1 MNSIGNFPLDG
12 DGVVQNLFN
21 YLWCKDEQNCGPSI
35 NIPDTI
41 VYMYC
46 QPAYWYF
53 TSVKG
58 QIMRKNRHNLTAKNI
73 EEVFLKKAPV
83 ATEIVAYFISQA
95 SGKSQES
102 VIEYF
107 SAKTLHDFLHNRPK
121 VQNGILQRF
130 IQPKGVKNHM
140 VRSIWS
146 PKVCLLERRMNIR
159 KLHDKRFSL
168 YERAVTFEGNEIN
181 CETTPIRGAFLPN
194 KVQVVNETIVQH
206 VAEVSFHKH
215 KISRMVLNFKV
226 DPSDKLWLLW
236 CSSIRQ
242 QNADSMKDRA
252 VNIELNVQ
260 VPKNIALAA
269 GRGYGAPLCVEKDFQ
284 CPSCVSFVDS
294 TRTYDVNYKTVIS
307 HFDQIMADYHDGYID
322 TGDLTG
328 LSGMTWADIERRSV
342 PLEIPPVVSK
352 LHPQLALEDYQRY
365 KRDPLFLYK
374 TAKVCEECYLVY
386 ADVQTYDV
394 QGPVL
399 VPSLTDTHGFK
410 PGRRGEQS
418 LNRMETAKKLA
429 QYQLEKEAK
438 KAAAAEA
445 KRGRGRKKKTQ
456 SGGGGGAT
464 KKKEA
469 DSLDEMMG
477 FNTLMNT
484 VKKPDLESFERIED
498 AASMKR
504 PETDG
509 EAAAAYQEEQFF
521 REVYRRPKFP
531 EGGPLLH
538 MLHTQEDLAN
548 TPTLSKPKKNKSA
561 KSGSMDDR
569 LAAYTTT
576 IELPDKPR
584 KRGVSGRRTRRSS
597 SLRNAGSAA
606 VGGVG
611 GPKGNSGTGGEGD
624 VVDADPTTAELE
636 AQQQDFYRQS
646 AEEHREFLLE
656 TLKQV
661 KEQLQQ
667 PSSLLE
673 ATDTTG
679 EMEGEEVN

>member
-1 MNSIGNFPLDG
+1 MNSISNFPLDG
-12 DGVVQNLFN
+12 DGVVENLFN
-21 YLWCKDEQNCGPSI
+21 YLWCKDEQNFGPSI

-53 TSVKG
+53 TSTTG
-58 QIMRKNRHNLTAKNI
+58 QVMRKHRHNLTAKNI
-73 EEVFLKKAPV
+73 EEEFLKKAPV
-83 ATEIVAYFISQA
+83 ATEIVAYFISEA
-95 SGKSQES
+95 SGKSGES
-102 VIEYF
+102 VIEYL

-146 PKVCLLERRMNIR
+146 PKVCLLERRTNVR

-181 CETTPIRGAFLPN
+181 CETTPIRGAFLPT
-194 KVQVVNETIVQH
+194 KVQLVNETIVQH

-226 DPSDKLWLLW
+226 DPDDQLWLLW

-242 QNADSMKDRA
+242 QNADSLKDKA

-260 VPKNIALAA
+260 VPKSIALAS
-269 GRGYGAPLCVEKDFQ
+269 GRGYNSPLVVEKDFA
-284 CPSCVSFVDS
+284 CPSCTSLVDA

-328 LSGMTWADIERRSV
+328 LSGLSWADIERRSV
-342 PLEIPPVVSK
+342 PLEIPPVVHK
-352 LHPQLALEDYQRY
+352 LHPKLALEDYHRY

-410 PGRRGEQS
+410 PGKRGEQS
-418 LNRMETAKKLA
+418 VNRMEASRRMA
-429 QYQLEKEAK
+429 ERQAEKEAAK
-438 KAAAAEA
+438 EKRAPRRGGAAGGA
-445 KRGRGRKKKTQ
+445 GGGG
-456 SGGGGGAT
+456 GGGGGASKADG
-464 KKKEA
+464 KKGG

-477 FNTLMNT
+477 FKSLMST
-484 VKKPDLESFERIED
+484 VKKPQLEAFQRIDD
-498 AASMKR
+498 ASAVRR
-504 PETDG
+504 PETD
-509 EAAAAYQEEQFF
+509 
-521 REVYRRPKFP
+521 
-531 EGGPLLH
+531 
-538 MLHTQEDLAN
+538 
-548 TPTLSKPKKNKSA
+548 
-561 KSGSMDDR
+561 
-569 LAAYTTT
+569 
-576 IELPDKPR
+576 PD
-584 KRGVSGRRTRRSS
+584 
-597 SLRNAGSAA
+597 AA
-606 VGGVG
+606 VR
-611 GPKGNSGTGGEGD
+611 P
-624 VVDADPTTAELE
+624 AALW
-636 AQQQDFYRQS
+636 
-646 AEEHREFLLE
+646 LLC
-656 TLKQV
+656 L
-661 KEQLQQ
+661 LCLL
-667 PSSLLE
+667 SLL
-673 ATDTTG
+673 
-679 EMEGEEVN
+679 M